1 MAPLLALGIAGDRN
15 TSRGAFVPETG
26 RPGETSVKPSIRL
39 FAVLLVAAAVAPPA
53 GAAIVTVGSGA
64 GCQQPTLQAA
74 LNVISNQ
81 PGEHTIRLRRETFL
95 AADGVVYTPTV
106 AQTTVF
112 LEGGYAEC
120 TDAAPGPGLD
130 DISNL
135 DASGGLQRPALR
147 LVIAGQTGSFQIR
160 RLAIQGGDATETANA
175 YNGAGGGLWV
185 RGPASVLLGRGA
197 QVRNN
202 HASKGGGVAL
212 VGGQITGTTPERIDF
227 YLAEGASITN
237 NQSDGEGG
245 GIYCGGAAVN
255 GPTFAARHAAIVA
268 SDGTIGFN
276 TAGGLGGAFYCH
288 GTVEG
293 GGGFQPRPGN
303 GQAVLIVGNTTTG
316 NCAAGSGTFDAAIPF
331 ASDGFR
337 PMGALDGSNGIVALA
352 NNASETGSAALCI
365 SASRTLGSDTRP
377 VGLSVFRL
385 QNLIVSGQAGIG
397 TLGLVISDEEVHLR
411 VQPSGRKV
419 ACEFFT
425 PTPCVSFTDNSA
437 NGTAGVGA
445 ETRLI
450 SNAGLLDIVRA
461 SIRDNVLRGT
471 LARVFSGRLR
481 VDSSIIADNTVQ
493 TPSLSSVRSAF
504 ALGYNLTDSMGE
516 LRLQHATVVFTT
528 PLDRFLDFDQA
539 DSNATLRASI
549 LAATATP
556 APVTVAGVGAPN
568 RLRREWCGLFQDTS
582 DFASHTEI
590 VDPTS
595 GVFTVLSPASL
606 KLDPETYAPGEDLVD
621 RCTRSITNDFHGN
634 AFGSVAYFP
643 NDPPADIG
651 AVENRDDVI
660 FADGFQ

>member
-1 MAPLLALGIAGDRN
+1 M
-15 TSRGAFVPETG
+15 
-26 RPGETSVKPSIRL
+26 KPRIRL
-39 FAVLLVAAAVAPPA
+39 FAVLLVGTTVAPSA
-53 GAAIVTVGSGA
+53 GAAIVTVGSGP

-74 LNVISNQ
+74 FNVISNQ
-81 PGEHTIRLRRETFL
+81 PGGHTIRLRQETFS
-95 AADGVVYTPTV
+95 APDGVVYTPTA
-106 AQTTVF
+106 AQTTVL
-112 LEGGYAEC
+112 LEGGYGEC

-130 DISNL
+130 DISIL
-135 DASGGLQRPALR
+135 DASGGQRRPALR

-175 YNGAGGGLWV
+175 YNGTGGGLWV

-197 QVRNN
+197 TVRNN

-212 VGGQITGTTPERIDF
+212 VGGQITGTAPERIDF
-227 YLAEGASITN
+227 YLAEGASIMS
-237 NQSDGEGG
+237 NQADGEGG
-245 GIYCGGAAVN
+245 GIYCGGAAVS
-255 GPTFAARHAAIVA
+255 GDPTFAARHAAIVV

-303 GQAVLIVGNTTTG
+303 GQAALIVGNTTTG
-316 NCAAGSGTFDAAIPF
+316 NCAAGSGTFDAAIPL
-331 ASDGFR
+331 AGDGFR

-377 VGLSVFRL
+377 LGQSVFRL
-385 QNLIVSGQAGIG
+385 QNLIVSGQTGIG
-397 TLGLVISDEEVHLR
+397 TLGLAISDEEVHLR

-425 PTPCVSFTDNSA
+425 PTPCVAFTDNSA
-437 NGTAGVGA
+437 NGTPGVGA

-450 SNAGLLDIVRA
+450 SNAGLLDIVRG
-461 SIRDNVLRGT
+461 SIRDNLLRGT
-471 LARVFSGRLR
+471 LARIFSGRLR
-481 VDSSIIADNTVQ
+481 LESSLIVDNTVQ
-493 TPSLSSVRSAF
+493 TPSLSPVRSAF
-504 ALGYNLTDSMGE
+504 AIGYGLTDSMGE

-528 PLDRFLDFDQA
+528 PLDRFLDFDQV

-549 LAATATP
+549 LASTVMP
-556 APVTVAGVGAPN
+556 APVTVAGVGTPN
-568 RLRREWCGLFQDTS
+568 RLRREWCGFFQSTS

-595 GVFTVLSPASL
+595 GVFTVLSPAEL
-606 KLDPETYAPGEDLVD
+606 ALDPETYAPGDDLVD
-621 RCTRSITNDFHGN
+621 RCTRSITTDFHGN
-634 AFGSVAYFP
+634 AFGSVAYYP
-643 NDPPADIG
+643 EDPPADIG